1 VIYGLITVVDD
12 DESMGRMLN
21 RGLRAA
27 GFDVAVFASAEELL
41 NSGHLNKSACLI
53 VDVHLPGMTGL
64 QLQQRLKE
72 SGSSLPIILISGQP
86 DERTATRALQDGAI
100 GFFKKPFDIE
110 RLLATISDHLAT
122 LPSNGG

>member
-1 VIYGLITVVDD
+1 
-12 DESMGRMLN
+12 MLN

-27 GFDVAVFASAEELL
+27 GFDVAVFASTEELL
-41 NSGHLNKSACLI
+41 NFGHLDKSACLI

-72 SGSSLPIILISGQP
+72 SGSSVPIILISGQA

-100 GFFKKPFDIE
+100 GFFKKPFNIE
-110 RLLATISDHLAT
+110 RLLTTISDHLAT

>member
-100 GFFKKPFDIE
+100 GFFKKPFNIE

>member
-1 VIYGLITVVDD
+1 VTYGLITVVDD

-100 GFFKKPFDIE
+100 GFFKKPFNIE